1 MSQMPTVVAYIA
13 YEYIFHKI
21 LSTVPSHNRNSFLNN
36 LLPLLYM
43 LLSDFSQEQHM
54 HLQIVDHQVTTPLS
68 YVYFKNWCHPMMNA
82 TIKVL
87 HDTKSIS
94 KY

>member
-1 MSQMPTVVAYIA
+1 
-13 YEYIFHKI
+13 
-21 LSTVPSHNRNSFLNN
+21 
-36 LLPLLYM
+36 M